1 MSAKGLWQ
9 KEDNLAILIAF
20 VLVFVVNLGH
30 FAGLD
35 FISFLNF
42 KITTYSNFNELLA
55 GLNLLNFILFYALFA
70 GVFAFVAWTYGRGL
84 IKFIFEFSAFF
95 ILCVLVLV
103 FCAYAGFKSWT
114 DGALMA
120 LLVGLFLTNFTPL
133 KLANATQTELYIKI
147 GVILMGVCLPL
158 NSFLQAANIAIIQA
172 CTVTIITFLAIF
184 LIAVKIFGLDKKF
197 AATLAAGGSIC
208 GVSAAIVVGE
218 ACRAKKEHI
227 SASISIVVFFA
238 TLMIVILP
246 IFCKALELDAGVAG
260 AFIGTSEFA
269 DAAGFAAVASLN
281 DERANLAF
289 LVMKVIGRDTFI
301 GVWAVLL
308 AFISLKFWDKNEN
321 EKISALMIWQK
332 FPKFI
337 LGFLFACLFTSFI
350 SFNLEL
356 QNLSEYEKQV
366 LGCFKNLKNWFFTLA
381 FLSIGFSVRFKDILS
396 VGFKPFLAFF
406 FGALINLIVGFVLC
420 VFVFD
425 EFWSDFLKG

>member
-184 LIAVKIFGLDKKF
+184 LIAVRIFGLDKKF

-246 IFCKALELDAGVAG
+246 LFCKALGLDAGVAG

-308 AFISLKFWDKNEN
+308 AFISLKFWDNNEN

>member
-20 VLVFVVNLGH
+20 VLIFVVNLGH

-55 GLNLLNFILFYALFA
+55 GLNLLNFILFYMLFA
-70 GVFAFVAWTYGRGL
+70 GVFAFVAWIYGRGL
-84 IKFIFEFSAFF
+84 RKFIFEFSAFF

-103 FCAYAGFKSWT
+103 FYAYAGFKSWA

-120 LLVGLFLTNFTPL
+120 LLVGLFLANFTPL

-246 IFCKALELDAGVAG
+246 LFCKALGLDAGVAG

-350 SFNLEL
+350 SFNLEP

>member
-20 VLVFVVNLGH
+20 VLIFVVNLGH

-55 GLNLLNFILFYALFA
+55 GLNLLNFILFYVLFA
-70 GVFAFVAWTYGRGL
+70 GVFAFVAWIYGRGL
-84 IKFIFEFSAFF
+84 RKFIFEFSAFF

-184 LIAVKIFGLDKKF
+184 LIAVRIFRLDKKF

-208 GVSAAIVVGE
+208 GVSAAIVVGQ

-246 IFCKALELDAGVAG
+246 LFCKALGLDAGVAG

-350 SFNLEL
+350 SFNLEPK
-356 QNLSEYEKQV
+356 NLSEYEKQV

-406 FGALINLIVGFVLC
+406 FGSLINLIVGFVLC

>member
-35 FISFLNF
+35 FIYFLNF

-406 FGALINLIVGFVLC
+406 FGSLINLIVGFVLC

>member
-70 GVFAFVAWTYGRGL
+70 SVFAFVAWIYGRGL
-84 IKFIFEFSAFF
+84 RKFIFEFSAFF

-103 FCAYAGFKSWT
+103 FCAYAGFKSWA

-120 LLVGLFLTNFTPL
+120 LLVGLFLANFTPL

-184 LIAVKIFGLDKKF
+184 LIAVRIFRLDKKF

-406 FGALINLIVGFVLC
+406 FGSLINLIVGFVLC

>member
-1 MSAKGLWQ
+1 
-9 KEDNLAILIAF
+9 
-20 VLVFVVNLGH
+20 
-30 FAGLD
+30 
-35 FISFLNF
+35 
-42 KITTYSNFNELLA
+42 
-55 GLNLLNFILFYALFA
+55 
-70 GVFAFVAWTYGRGL
+70 
-84 IKFIFEFSAFF
+84 
-95 ILCVLVLV
+95 
-103 FCAYAGFKSWT
+103 
-114 DGALMA
+114 MA
-120 LLVGLFLTNFTPL
+120 LLVGLFLANFTPL

-147 GVILMGVCLPL
+147 GVILMGVCLSL

-172 CTVTIITFLAIF
+172 CTVTIVTFLAIF

-246 IFCKALELDAGVAG
+246 LFCKALGLDAGVAG

-420 VFVFD
+420 VFFFD

>member
-20 VLVFVVNLGH
+20 VLIFVVNLGH

-55 GLNLLNFILFYALFA
+55 GLNLLNFILFYVLFA
-70 GVFAFVAWTYGRGL
+70 GVFAFVAWIYGRGL
-84 IKFIFEFSAFF
+84 RKFIFEFSAFF

-120 LLVGLFLTNFTPL
+120 LLVGLFLANFTPL

-208 GVSAAIVVGE
+208 GVSAAIVVGQ

-246 IFCKALELDAGVAG
+246 LFCKALGLDAGVAG